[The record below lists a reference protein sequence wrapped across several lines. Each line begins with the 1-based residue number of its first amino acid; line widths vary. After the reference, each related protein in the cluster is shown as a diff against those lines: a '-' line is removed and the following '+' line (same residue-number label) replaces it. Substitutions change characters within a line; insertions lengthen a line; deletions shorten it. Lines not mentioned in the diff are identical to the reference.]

1 MSKRTLGQVVRQAR
15 DAHEMTQRQLA
26 ARLGVKAS
34 HVAYIESNQRRPSL
48 WLVRRIADALEL
60 DRKELLFL
68 AHPEARYLVTDR
80 AAKGDEQ
87 PRDAWEQFVS
97 DKALLKRNDVTRAE
111 LQLLKQV
118 SMLGRVT
125 RPRQFLYVLRSIRQ
139 AAEEN

>member
-1 MSKRTLGQVVRQAR
+1 MSKRTLGQVVREAR
-15 DAHEMTQRQLA
+15 DAHELTQRQLA

-34 HVAYIESNQRRPSL
+34 HVAYIEGNQRRPSL

-60 DRKELLFL
+60 DREQLLFL

-80 AAKGDEQ
+80 AAEARQK
-87 PRDAWEQFVS
+87 PRGAWERFVS
-97 DKALLKRNDVTRAE
+97 DKGLLKRNQVSRAE

-125 RPRQFLYVLRSIRQ
+125 SPGQFLFILRSIRQ